1 MEAYIWIKLAHESP
15 EAPRFFANEKSER
28 WFYEE
33 FISTSIRYMI
43 ICRRFQNLVMMV
55 LTQQMM
61 VEALTLYSKRFDLL
75 DKFPKTNSILKNTL

>member
-1 MEAYIWIKLAHESP
+1 MWIKLTHETNEPSKY
-15 EAPRFFANEKSER
+15 FANERSEK

-33 FISTSIRYMI
+33 FIGTAIRYMI

-61 VEALTLYSKRFDLL
+61 VEALVLYSKRFEIL
-75 DKFPKTNSILKNTL
+75 DKYPKTNSILKNVL